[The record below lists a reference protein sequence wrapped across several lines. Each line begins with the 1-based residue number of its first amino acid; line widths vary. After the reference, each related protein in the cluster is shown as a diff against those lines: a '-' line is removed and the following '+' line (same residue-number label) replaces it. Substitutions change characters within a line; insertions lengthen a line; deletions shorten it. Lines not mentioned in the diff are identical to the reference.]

1 MIEKNRYL
9 QKIIQYLS
17 DLTNQRAVLYLAIGG
32 VSICLILIVLG
43 FIFPKGIPTEN
54 TTVADKP
61 NTIVETYAGITSTYT
76 ANQAIDFVTS
86 AINSDEIN
94 NPRCSTDQGKLT
106 TFFSH
111 RRYWKVALLCP
122 PDPANGI
129 HAWTEHTYEF
139 NEQYGTVKDTTLQ

>member
-1 MIEKNRYL
+1 MLEKNKYL
-9 QKIIQYLS
+9 QKIMHYLY
-17 DLTNQRAVLYLAIGG
+17 DLINQRTVLYIAIGA

-43 FIFPKGIPTEN
+43 FVFPKGIPTDN
-54 TTVADKP
+54 QTGSDDQDK
-61 NTIVETYAGITSTYT
+61 IVKLDSGITSAYT

-86 AINSDEIN
+86 AINSDEIK

-122 PDPANGI
+122 PDPAKGI

-139 NEQYGTVKDTTLQ
+139 NEQDGTVKDTTLQ